1 MLLLLL
7 LFTFHSYQFDPE
19 FMSVIPCLLYFFLF
33 PHGSWCSAARVLK
46 VKSQFELQHKSQL
59 LVLSDMSRDC
69 CQGLSQSERLQ
80 AGPEPL
86 IMPCLP
92 ALLRYYVTYPRART
106 VLLRLGLLS
115 LGSWKSVAVLG
126 LLDYVQKVVDITQL
140 HCK

>member
-1 MLLLLL
+1 MHSR
-7 LFTFHSYQFDPE
+7 FT
-19 FMSVIPCLLYFFLF
+19 VISLTLSSCLLSRVSSTSFCFHTV
-33 PHGSWCSAARVLK
+33 HGVALHVFR
-46 VKSQFELQHKSQL
+46 QFELQHKSQL

-69 CQGLSQSERLQ
+69 CQGLSQPERVQ

-92 ALLRYYVTYPRART
+92 ALLRYYMSRTRARARFS
-106 VLLRLGLLS
+106 RLGLLS